1 MKNLPD
7 RNYIIGAHF
16 FKFTHGS
23 GRSCD
28 GFWKEIVK
36 EISIFARFNAK
47 DGWEIWLITGVSSL
61 TFTAFIKSKNKK
73 LEKSLA
79 RRRKNS
85 SFSEEIIFVINESY
99 Q

>member
-1 MKNLPD
+1 MKNLSD

-61 TFTAFIKSKNKK
+61 TFTAFIKSKNKGK
-73 LEKSLA
+73 IQNHD
-79 RRRKNS
+79 RNS
-85 SFSEEIIFVINESY
+85 ITALNHRGSPYVIDIEI
-99 Q
+99 

>member
-1 MKNLPD
+1 MEVEEVV
-7 RNYIIGAHF
+7 
-16 FKFTHGS
+16 TE
-23 GRSCD
+23 
-28 GFWKEIVK
+28 FWKEIVK